1 MLYGDTVNCAFH
13 GTDLKASLS
22 SIQQPDYQTA
32 CNKKG
37 KNGILSGKCT
47 LLNYEQAVLT
57 DPQRDGLQSNMQR
70 GQAGLGE
77 GENPLASPHWLTFIN
92 EISGFYPEK
101 NWKAVVL
108 CFFSVSFPSG
118 PSPIMLFM
126 VLQAQPALI
135 HYCVRGESDAFSH
148 TGRETF
154 HKCELLE
161 GRGAHQHPEQC
172 LAW

>member
-57 DPQRDGLQSNMQR
+57 DPQRDGLQSNTQR

-101 NWKAVVL
+101 IGKL
-108 CFFSVSFPSG
+108 LSFASFLSPFHLVPLPS
-118 PSPIMLFM
+118 
-126 VLQAQPALI
+126 
-135 HYCVRGESDAFSH
+135 C
-148 TGRETF
+148 
-154 HKCELLE
+154 C
-161 GRGAHQHPEQC
+161 
-172 LAW
+172 